1 MAYERIA
8 FVAAPTPEAAEAR
21 VRLARLYGNVGV
33 DEADV
38 IVALGGDGM
47 MLHTVHDLMYKD
59 VPIYGMNRGSVG
71 FMMNEYAEE
80 GLPERL
86 AKAEVIK
93 LHPLRM
99 EATDTEGRVHD
110 HLAINEV
117 SLLRETRQAARIR
130 IIVDGV
136 ARLDEMMCDGVL
148 VATNRDHVPNIA
160 SRLWIAAWFP
170 RDWAGTPQFDESEVV
185 VDWVRITPFN
195 EDGDE
200 WTRILC
206 PRLSSLARPCWIFPI
221 LESPRAAWAHY
232 ATLSKAPPP

>member
-136 ARLDEMMCDGVL
+136 ARLD
-148 VATNRDHVPNIA
+148 
-160 SRLWIAAWFP
+160 
-170 RDWAGTPQFDESEVV
+170 
-185 VDWVRITPFN
+185 
-195 EDGDE
+195 
-200 WTRILC
+200 
-206 PRLSSLARPCWIFPI
+206 LSLIHI
-221 LESPRAAWAHY
+221 
-232 ATLSKAPPP
+232 